1 MKTIELQNV
10 SIAEYMKLLRS
21 GANKE
26 LTALIDA
33 ELSKSLGGL
42 GNGFDLNLFM
52 LQKDLLIFQC
62 KYAVA
67 MFAFENE
74 KLPTLDQKIKEL
86 QDQLN
91 KKLKKSESTKKP
103 NPYKNFLSWILS
115 VEKYLGFA
123 IDKNNDLLYFTEAT
137 KQMLNHYEAQKK
149 QYEDN
154 KIKSGRK

>member
-1 MKTIELQNV
+1 MNTIELQNI
-10 SIAEYMKLLRS
+10 SIADYAKMLRS
-21 GANKE
+21 GVDKE
-26 LTALIDA
+26 QIALIDA
-33 ELSKSLGGL
+33 ELAKRLGGL

-62 KYAVA
+62 KFAIAV
-67 MFAFENE
+67 FDFDNTKIAFYE
-74 KLPTLDQKIKEL
+74 KRIEEL
-86 QDQLN
+86 RKQVESKS
-91 KKLKKSESTKKP
+91 KKVDKP
-103 NPYKNFLSWILS
+103 NPYKSFLAWILS

-149 QYEDN
+149 QIEDN